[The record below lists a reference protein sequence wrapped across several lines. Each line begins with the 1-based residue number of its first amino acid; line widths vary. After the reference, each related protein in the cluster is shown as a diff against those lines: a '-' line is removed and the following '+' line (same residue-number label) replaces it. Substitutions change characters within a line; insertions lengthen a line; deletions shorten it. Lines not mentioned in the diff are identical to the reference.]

1 MVGIIPQNN
10 GGYGLAPVVFLFN
23 HEEIR
28 PPIPTLLLHAN
39 SQQIA
44 PEHELDQWP
53 DYPVQGK
60 TFNPIVL
67 RQVCLK
73 IQEML

>member
-1 MVGIIPQNN
+1 MVGIIPQSN
-10 GGYGLAPVVFLFN
+10 GSYGLAPVVVLFN

-28 PPIPTLLLHAN
+28 PPIPTLLLHAD

-53 DYPVQGK
+53 DYL
-60 TFNPIVL
+60 F
-67 RQVCLK
+67 
-73 IQEML
+73 